1 MDKLQL
7 LKRYWHHDMFRPCQE
22 EIIDSVLQGR
32 DTFALLPT
40 GGGKSL
46 CYQLP
51 ALMMEGVCLVV
62 SPLIALMKD
71 QVQQLNERHLRATDH
86 TGGSQQVKAAC
97 LYAGLGRSDITAML
111 GNAIAGSLKFL
122 YVSPERLRQRMFIEH
137 FRRMKVCLIA
147 VDEAHCVSQWGYD
160 FRPPYLQIA
169 EIRAYHP
176 ATPLIALTATATP
189 PVVADICDKLQMRS
203 PQMFRSSFERK
214 NLAYTVVRTEAKN
227 SALLRLCGNYGCGIV
242 YAGSRRRAEA
252 VAAHLNANGVTASFY
267 HAGLNSAERDK
278 RQTEWMAGKSRV
290 MVATNAFG
298 MGIDKPDVRFVA
310 HIDVPDS
317 LEAYFQEA
325 GRAGRD
331 GNPAQAVLFSSD
343 TDLHRL
349 DVNLEID
356 FPTVKKIRAAYN
368 ALCNYYRIPMG
379 SGAESRHDLKLNE
392 ICDTYG
398 FDVRE
403 FYSCCRFL
411 EREGLVLLPDREEAY
426 SRLYIPIGRDE
437 LYRFQ
442 VDHLRMG
449 DLLQAAIR
457 MYPGLLSGS
466 QPIEERKLATRCMTD
481 TAEVRQM
488 LTKMSLMHIVEYIP
502 RPQVPQVI
510 FCTERVDASSITL
523 GEQGY
528 MALKQAAAQRLAA
541 IKGYIGDNSICRSRQ
556 LLAYFGETNAPD
568 CGICDVCR
576 TKQDGSQHA
585 STEEVVI
592 KTLRKGPLTPN
603 GLYEMLAERG
613 CKDGASTVRILLD
626 RGVVHLDKNMFLSL
640 K

>member
-1 MDKLQL
+1 MANKQQL
-7 LKRYWHHDMFRPCQE
+7 LKRYWHYETFRPCQE

-71 QVQQLNERHLRATDH
+71 QVQQLNERGLH
-86 TGGSQQVKAAC
+86 AAC
-97 LYAGLGRSDITAML
+97 LYAGLGRGDITALL
-111 GNAIAGSLKFL
+111 GNAMAGSLKFL

-169 EIRAYHP
+169 DIRDYHP
-176 ATPLIALTATATP
+176 EVPLLALTATATP
-189 PVVADICDKLQMRS
+189 PVVADICDKLRLRL
-203 PQMFRSSFERK
+203 PQMFHSSFARS
-214 NLAYTVVRTEAKN
+214 NLVYTVVHSGEKY
-227 SALLRLCGNYGCGIV
+227 SSLLRLCGSSGCGIV
-242 YAGSRRRAEA
+242 YTASRRRAET
-252 VAAHLNANGVTASFY
+252 VAAHLNAGGVTAAFY
-267 HAGLNSAERDK
+267 HAGLSGAERDK
-278 RQTEWMAGKSRV
+278 RQADWMADRQRV

-298 MGIDKPDVRFVA
+298 MGINKPDVRFVV

-331 GNPAQAVLFSSD
+331 GMPARAVMLCD
-343 TDLHRL
+343 DGDLRRL
-349 DVNLEID
+349 DSNLEID
-356 FPTVKKIRAAYN
+356 FPPIKRIRAAYN

-379 SGAESRHDLKLNE
+379 SGAESRYDFKLNE
-392 ICDTYG
+392 ICNTYG

-426 SRLYIPIGRDE
+426 SKLFITVGRDE

-442 VDHLRMG
+442 MDHMRMG
-449 DLLQAAIR
+449 DMIQVAIR
-457 MYPGLLSGS
+457 MYPGLFTGAM
-466 QPIEERKLATRCMTD
+466 PIEERKIAARCMSD

-488 LTKMSLMHIVEYIP
+488 LTKMHLMNLVEYTP
-502 RPQVPQVI
+502 RPQAPQVV
-510 FCTERVDASSITL
+510 FCTERIDASSISL
-523 GEQGY
+523 GEQWY
-528 MALKQAAAQRLAA
+528 SALKQAASQRVAA
-541 IKGYIGDNSICRSRQ
+541 VRRYVMNDRVCRSRQ
-556 LLAYFGETNAPD
+556 LLEYFGQTESED
-568 CGICDVCR
+568 CGRCDVCQSRQPQESGVEEAVLHILR
-576 TKQDGSQHA
+576 TGSLSPA
-585 STEEVVI
+585 SLSALLLEQ
-592 KTLRKGPLTPN
+592 GF
-603 GLYEMLAERG
+603 
-613 CKDGASTVRILLD
+613 KDGAETVRSMLD
-626 RGVVHLDKNMFLSL
+626 RGVIALDKNFFLYTSV
-640 K
+640 